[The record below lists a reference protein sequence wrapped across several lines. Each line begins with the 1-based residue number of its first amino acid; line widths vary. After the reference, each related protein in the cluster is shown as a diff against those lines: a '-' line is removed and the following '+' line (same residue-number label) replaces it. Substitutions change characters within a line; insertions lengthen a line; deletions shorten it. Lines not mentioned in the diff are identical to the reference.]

1 MTGEVSSQPRLDDGR
16 LLRSDAYVNGA
27 WVAAKSGARFEVR
40 DPATGR
46 AIAAVPDMSAADV
59 ADCIEFAGRAQPAWA
74 ALAAKE
80 RAARLRLWFDLIVA
94 NEEDLARVITAEE
107 GKPLAESRG
116 EVRYGASFVEWF
128 AEEAK
133 RVYGETIPAP
143 SADRRIIVIKQAI
156 GVAAAITPWNFPLAM
171 ITRKAAAALA
181 AGCAMVIK
189 PAELTPLTALA
200 LAELAHRAAI
210 PAGVFNVVTT
220 NDPVAV
226 GQELCG
232 NRTVRKLSFTGS
244 TEVGRILLRQAAA
257 TVKKCSMELGGN
269 APVIVFDDADLDLAV
284 KGVLAAKFRNAG
296 QACIAANRI
305 FVQDGIHDAFA
316 ARLTQASAAL
326 SVGRG
331 TDEAVKIGPLIDA
344 AACDKVQEHVRDA
357 LGKGAKLHLGG
368 QRHALD
374 GNFFQPTVLTGVTSE
389 MAIFRE
395 ETFGPVAALCRF
407 VDEQEAVAAA
417 NDSEFGLAAYVF
429 TRDIARAFRMA
440 EALQTGMVGLNE
452 GLISTEV
459 APFGGVKQSGLGREG
474 SRHGLEEY
482 LELKYLCLGSL

>member
-1 MTGEVSSQPRLDDGR
+1 VLD
-16 LLRSDAYVNGA
+16 
-27 WVAAKSGARFEVR
+27 
-40 DPATGR
+40 
-46 AIAAVPDMSAADV
+46 
-59 ADCIEFAGRAQPAWA
+59 
-74 ALAAKE
+74 
-80 RAARLRLWFDLIVA
+80 
-94 NEEDLARVITAEE
+94 
-107 GKPLAESRG
+107 
-116 EVRYGASFVEWF
+116 
-128 AEEAK
+128 
-133 RVYGETIPAP
+133 
-143 SADRRIIVIKQAI
+143 
-156 GVAAAITPWNFPLAM
+156 
-171 ITRKAAAALA
+171 
-181 AGCAMVIK
+181 
-189 PAELTPLTALA
+189 
-200 LAELAHRAAI
+200 
-210 PAGVFNVVTT
+210 
-220 NDPVAV
+220 
-226 GQELCG
+226 
-232 NRTVRKLSFTGS
+232 
-244 TEVGRILLRQAAA
+244 
-257 TVKKCSMELGGN
+257 
-269 APVIVFDDADLDLAV
+269 
-284 KGVLAAKFRNAG
+284 AKFRNAG

-482 LELKYLCLGSL
+482 LELKYLCLGSLWAAAQSLTPMDSKPRR